1 MLHVR
6 LSAAVAIVV
15 AAFFSGC
22 GEAGNS
28 AKRSVLDFVECDSI
42 ALSDLLRCDST
53 RSVAFEDTDSLW
65 VTNPPILRIN
75 DRYMASCQPFGPHRG
90 VWLYAADGRY
100 LGEVGRIG
108 RGPDEYLFPMD
119 ILFDPTGD
127 TLFVEDKGRKEML
140 AYTLSDRRMRNS
152 YKFPFHSKCV
162 AIDSRSG
169 DFVWYV
175 SSSNSN
181 RETYETVVR
190 TTRDGKVVAQGSPVE
205 QLDSYSGMWQTLTLF
220 HDTPEGM
227 MAHHQFQPELF
238 VVSDGSR
245 QVMTLRFEYH
255 SFAPESFD
263 WSRKGFR
270 ERISTSPYVQ
280 YYDVFQTSGLLYVR
294 FCAGGKTYAGVYDKV
309 RKQGCYCAEES
320 IADDLGIGCVPRVKG
335 VWDDRFYCT
344 VTPEFSD
351 CCMAPAVVWFE

>member
-127 TLFVEDKGRKEML
+127 TLFVEDKGRKCWHIHCRI
-140 AYTLSDRRMRNS
+140 AG
-152 YKFPFHSKCV
+152 C
-162 AIDSRSG
+162 A
-169 DFVWYV
+169 
-175 SSSNSN
+175 
-181 RETYETVVR
+181 TVI
-190 TTRDGKVVAQGSPVE
+190 S
-205 QLDSYSGMWQTLTLF
+205 F
-220 HDTPEGM
+220 
-227 MAHHQFQPELF
+227 
-238 VVSDGSR
+238 
-245 QVMTLRFEYH
+245 RFI
-255 SFAPESFD
+255 PNVL
-263 WSRKGFR
+263 
-270 ERISTSPYVQ
+270 P
-280 YYDVFQTSGLLYVR
+280 
-294 FCAGGKTYAGVYDKV
+294 
-309 RKQGCYCAEES
+309 
-320 IADDLGIGCVPRVKG
+320 
-335 VWDDRFYCT
+335 
-344 VTPEFSD
+344 
-351 CCMAPAVVWFE
+351 